1 MERRRD
7 PQAMPTL
14 GGQVLPVGGIA
25 EKVLAAH
32 RGGLRRVILPGP
44 NRRQVDHDL
53 DDGIRRAVGV
63 DYVTRVDEL
72 LELAFGGARRLPTA
86 WRRSRRVHFENR
98 AANARPD
105 CTSRRHCTMMVT
117 PSIRRSPDRV
127 Q

>member
-72 LELAFGGARRLPTA
+72 LELAFAAHAGCRQRGGGHAE
-86 WRRSRRVHFENR
+86 S
-98 AANARPD
+98 
-105 CTSRRHCTMMVT
+105 TSRTEPQT
-117 PSIRRSPDRV
+117 RV
-127 Q
+127 QTARLAGTAR